1 LHQDRR
7 VEDDEQVCMTVA
19 RRHLKLQPPVSTDET
34 PEAQPDAAVEGLRRR
49 LVRMAFDVHDG
60 PMQELIALGYG
71 LHELR
76 RKVAGSSERSDCLTG
91 EFDEL
96 GARLVETEQMLR
108 SMMRS
113 LEQTATGQTD
123 VVAIVEEQVEAF
135 RRRCPSTSVDVI
147 PEGDVD
153 LHTDSQRIALDR
165 VLREAL
171 VNVEKHA
178 GATKV
183 IVLLEGLRDTLL
195 VTIQDDG
202 RGFELEA
209 GQRLSTRVG
218 LRSMRERLELIG
230 GDLSVDSRPG
240 GPTTVTATIQK
251 WRPAGVLTHPV
262 ALEQVELDGSTEEA
276 GALEDSA

>member
-1 LHQDRR
+1 
-7 VEDDEQVCMTVA
+7 MTVV
-19 RRHLKLQPPVSTDET
+19 RRHLKLQPPVATDET
-34 PEAQPDAAVEGLRRR
+34 PEPPPDAAVEGLRRR

-76 RKVAGSSERSDCLTG
+76 RKVAGSSERTDCLTG

-135 RRRCPSTSVDVI
+135 RQRCPSTSVDVI

-171 VNVEKHA
+171 VNIEKHA

-202 RGFELEA
+202 CGFDLEA
-209 GQRLSTRVG
+209 GSRLSTRVG

-230 GDLSVDSRPG
+230 GELAVDSRPG

-251 WRPAGVLTHPV
+251 WRPTGVLTGPV
-262 ALEQVELDGSTEEA
+262 ALAQVELDGDIVEGSTAKDRAFEA
-276 GALEDSA
+276 SALEDSA

>member
-1 LHQDRR
+1 
-7 VEDDEQVCMTVA
+7 VTA
-19 RRHLKLQPPVSTDET
+19 PRRHLRLQPPVLASPPAEHDQE
-34 PEAQPDAAVEGLRRR
+34 AAVEGLRRR

-76 RKVAGSSERSDCLTG
+76 KKVDGSPEPADGLSGDFE
-91 EFDEL
+91 EL

-113 LEQTATGQTD
+113 LEQTAAGQTD
-123 VVAIVEEQVEAF
+123 VVAIVEEQVDAF
-135 RRRCPSTSVDVI
+135 RRRCPATSVDVV
-147 PEGDVD
+147 PEGEVD

-178 GATKV
+178 AAAN
-183 IVLLEGLRDTLL
+183 VLVHLEGLSDIL
-195 VTIQDDG
+195 VLTIRDDG
-202 RGFELEA
+202 RGFDLDA
-209 GQRLSTRVG
+209 GGQSSVRVG

-230 GDLSVDSRPG
+230 GELSVESRPG

-251 WRPAGVLTHPV
+251 WRPAGPV
-262 ALEQVELDGSTEEA
+262 GLLDPS
-276 GALEDSA
+276 LEDSA

>member
-1 LHQDRR
+1 LRYGRR
-7 VEDDEQVCMTVA
+7 FENDELVCVTPLG
-19 RRHLKLQPPVSTDET
+19 RHLRLQPPASPDEAT
-34 PEAQPDAAVEGLRRR
+34 EPPADAAVEGLRRR

-76 RKVAGSSERSDCLTG
+76 KKVAGSPERTDCLTG

-123 VVAIVEEQVEAF
+123 IVAIVEEQVEAF
-135 RRRCPSTSVDVI
+135 KQRCPGTSVDVI
-147 PEGDVD
+147 AEGDVD

-178 GATKV
+178 DATKV
-183 IVLLEGLRDTLL
+183 IVLLEGLRDTLV

-202 RGFELEA
+202 RGFDLEA
-209 GQRLSTRVG
+209 STGFRARVG

-230 GDLSVDSRPG
+230 GELSVDSRPG

-251 WRPAGVLTHPV
+251 WRPAGVMTGPV
-262 ALEQVELDGSTEEA
+262 ALEDVAPDDS
-276 GALEDSA
+276 ALEDGALVDSA